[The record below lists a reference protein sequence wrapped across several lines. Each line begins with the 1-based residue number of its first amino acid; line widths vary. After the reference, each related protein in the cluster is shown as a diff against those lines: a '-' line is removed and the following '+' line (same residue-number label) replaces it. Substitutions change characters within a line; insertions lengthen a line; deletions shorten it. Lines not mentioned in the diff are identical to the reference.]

1 VPVNAE
7 PGMPGPAMAQFK
19 YLQAAALVR
28 DLIADGTLKPGSL
41 APSGA
46 ELARRTGY
54 SVLTCRRALRVLA
67 ETGELDP
74 GLSPS
79 SRPRV
84 PDPDA
89 PAAATARALSRAL
102 AARRRAAGLTQPQLA
117 GLLCVSISTIRQ
129 AETGRLRQSRDFW
142 AYADLM
148 LGAGGTLIALYDAHR
163 DATRA
168 PGTGQPRTHA
178 PPHSQDAGIS
188 GQEAPT
194 RPGAR

>member
-1 VPVNAE
+1 MTVNAE
-7 PGMPGPAMAQFK
+7 PGPAMAQFK

-67 ETGELDP
+67 KTGELDP

-102 AARRRAAGLTQPQLA
+102 ENAILSGEYPPGSRLPSQDRIAAEAGVSKHTVSAA
-117 GLLCVSISTIRQ
+117 
-129 AETGRLRQSRDFW
+129 
-142 AYADLM
+142 
-148 LGAGGTLIALYDAHR
+148 IALLRDRGIVFTRPRLGTFISAHR
-163 DATRA
+163 
-168 PGTGQPRTHA
+168 
-178 PPHSQDAGIS
+178 AG
-188 GQEAPT
+188 
-194 RPGAR
+194 